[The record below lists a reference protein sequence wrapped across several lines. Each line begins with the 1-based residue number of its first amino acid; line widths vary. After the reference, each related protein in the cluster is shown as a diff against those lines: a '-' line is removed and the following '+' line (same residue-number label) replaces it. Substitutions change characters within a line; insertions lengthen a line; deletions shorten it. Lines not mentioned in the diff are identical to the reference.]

1 MNHEEGYSPAPVEKV
16 QRPRPSPPPPTPQIA
31 RDSQEV
37 MQSKVDVFN
46 EKHPVGSSVTVVK
59 DLGEEVDTTVKYPAQ
74 ILSGHTP
81 VVWLKGIS
89 GCYRL
94 DRVIG

>member
-1 MNHEEGYSPAPVEKV
+1 MFKESDV
-16 QRPRPSPPPPTPQIA
+16 
-31 RDSQEV
+31 DSQEV

-59 DLGEEVDTTVKYPAQ
+59 DLGEKIETTVRHPAE

-89 GCYRL
+89 GCYKL
-94 DRVIG
+94 DRVVG